1 MSNSMVQLEVLSYVR
16 FHFRNLTFI
25 FIGKDIANN
34 DVGQQMD
41 LIGAL
46 FDAVVIGDDA
56 VVAHVLRLGADI
68 NGAAEDGKTALH
80 AAAMSPEGEQ
90 VVPYLISKG
99 ANVNARDNTGRSPL
113 YVHSVQGRVY
123 GVTCLLYNGA
133 DPSIRNNLDEAPLNA
148 AHLHGHGEVV
158 AVLLAFGAE
167 NTLIP

>member
-1 MSNSMVQLEVLSYVR
+1 M
-16 FHFRNLTFI
+16 I
-25 FIGKDIANN
+25 AKD
-34 DVGQQMD
+34 DGQKMD

-68 NGAAEDGKTALH
+68 NGTAEDGKTALH

-99 ANVNARDNTGRSPL
+99 ADVNARDNAGRSPL
-113 YVHSVQGRVY
+113 YVHAAQGRVY

-133 DPSIRNNLDEAPLNA
+133 DPSIRDNLDEAPLNA
-148 AHLHGHGEVV
+148 ADLHGHSEVV
-158 AVLLAFGAE
+158 TVLLAFGAAY
-167 NTLIP
+167 TLVP